1 MANDDN
7 SRCLVCT
14 RCGGTG
20 REVLS
25 LGERA
30 IIVCWSCEREVRLL
44 LSAFVLR
51 QRIVCGEPEVSDEP
65 EPPITELEK
74 TFLF

>member
-1 MANDDN
+1 M
-7 SRCLVCT
+7 SRTEQLPLLTCT

-30 IIVCWSCEREVRLL
+30 ILVCLSCEREARLL
-44 LSAFVLR
+44 LTAFVLR
-51 QRIVCGEPEVSDEP
+51 QRIVCGEPDVSDEP
-65 EPPITELEK
+65 EPPITELEN